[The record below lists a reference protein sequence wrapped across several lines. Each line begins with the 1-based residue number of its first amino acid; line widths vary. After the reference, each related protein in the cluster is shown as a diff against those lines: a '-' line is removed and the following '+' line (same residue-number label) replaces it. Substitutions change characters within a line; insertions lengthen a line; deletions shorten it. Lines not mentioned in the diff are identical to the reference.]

1 MQKAREAQVMQIIFD
16 ADENEVSAV
25 ELAINQTAQKY
36 REKEKTFSQMVR
48 GLNEEEIQILLNQT
62 GLTEEQLV
70 KKVIE
75 EDQKK
80 LGTWGKVQRKKS
92 DRKILEQTN
101 LGTLLQNSVGK
112 MGTKEFKQDI
122 DEDPLLGNTE
132 MVKIKGKKQV
142 AEKGE
147 LQLQEENQISQLLQ
161 KQSDVDEAVRMAE
174 TSRLTVKSVTN
185 KDRKKLKRLR

>member
-1 MQKAREAQVMQIIFD
+1 
-16 ADENEVSAV
+16 
-25 ELAINQTAQKY
+25 
-36 REKEKTFSQMVR
+36 
-48 GLNEEEIQILLNQT
+48 
-62 GLTEEQLV
+62 
-70 KKVIE
+70 
-75 EDQKK
+75 
-80 LGTWGKVQRKKS
+80 
-92 DRKILEQTN
+92 
-101 LGTLLQNSVGK
+101 

-122 DEDPLLGNTE
+122 DEDPLLGNIE

-174 TSRLTVKSVTN
+174 TSRLTVKSVTK

>member
-1 MQKAREAQVMQIIFD
+1 
-16 ADENEVSAV
+16 
-25 ELAINQTAQKY
+25 
-36 REKEKTFSQMVR
+36 
-48 GLNEEEIQILLNQT
+48 
-62 GLTEEQLV
+62 
-70 KKVIE
+70 
-75 EDQKK
+75 
-80 LGTWGKVQRKKS
+80 
-92 DRKILEQTN
+92 
-101 LGTLLQNSVGK
+101 